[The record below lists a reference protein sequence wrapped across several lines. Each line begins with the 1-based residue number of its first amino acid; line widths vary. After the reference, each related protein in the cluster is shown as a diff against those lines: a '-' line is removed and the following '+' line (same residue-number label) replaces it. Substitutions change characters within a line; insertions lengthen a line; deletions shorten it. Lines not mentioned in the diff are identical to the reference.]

1 MPCLSWFARLGQRR
15 GAGLVCLLVVAMLT
29 SSVAVASQ
37 TLNHA
42 GLVVRHGDGRLIY
55 AYVAFPEDAIS
66 GVELLRRSGIS
77 LVTTGFG
84 GLGEGVCTID
94 GEGCPASDCRT
105 RVCQG
110 RGVEAPFWQYFRQ
123 RSPGDW
129 QPLSLGGSSTK
140 VRDGDIDAWSWTG
153 HDANIP
159 ALTIV
164 DIVHLAGVTEEVG
177 EADGA
182 PTPAVKTVF
191 PPGYV
196 GTADS
201 GDDQDIVTYLAGV
214 GAILLVGGVAVIAI
228 RRRRYPDEVA

>member
-1 MPCLSWFARLGQRR
+1 MFLF
-15 GAGLVCLLVVAMLT
+15 VVALV
-29 SSVAVASQ
+29 SPIAVESQ
-37 TLNHA
+37 SLNHA
-42 GLVVRHGDGRLIY
+42 GLVVRHSDGRLIY
-55 AYVAFPEDAIS
+55 AYIAFIEDEIS

-77 LVTTGFG
+77 LVTVGFG

-110 RGVEAPFWQYFRQ
+110 SGPDAPFWQYFRQ

-129 QPLSLGGSSTK
+129 QPLSLGASSTK
-140 VRDGDIDAWSWTG
+140 VRDGDIDGWSWTG

-159 ALTIV
+159 SLTMD
-164 DIVHLAGVTEEVG
+164 DIVNLAGVTAAYGEAVG
-177 EADGA
+177 E

-201 GDDQDIVTYLAGV
+201 EDDQNVATYLAGV
-214 GAILLVGGVAVIAI
+214 GAVLFVGGVAVVAI
-228 RRRRYPDEVA
+228 RRRRHLDLAA